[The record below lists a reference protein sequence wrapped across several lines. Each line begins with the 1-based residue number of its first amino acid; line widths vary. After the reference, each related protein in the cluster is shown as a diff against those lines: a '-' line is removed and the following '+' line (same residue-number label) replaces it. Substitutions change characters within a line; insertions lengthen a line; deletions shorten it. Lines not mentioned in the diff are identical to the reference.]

1 MSDIRQQALQ
11 CRTAA
16 QALAQLETAAKDALL
31 RTMADALDQDAG
43 AILAANARDLEAAR
57 ANGTTGAMLD
67 RLALD
72 STRLAGI
79 AKALPEVAALPDPV
93 GQVTRSETRPNGIRV
108 ERVRVPL
115 GVIAMIYE
123 ARPNVTAD
131 AAALCL
137 KAGNA
142 VILRGGK
149 EAIASNQAIAACIQ
163 QGLAQTLQGRKVLGL
178 LTGRQNDVR
187 GLDARCC
194 ERRTQ
199 PL

>member
-16 QALAQLETAAKDALL
+16 QPLAQLETAAKDALL

-79 AKALPEVAALPDPV
+79 AKAL
-93 GQVTRSETRPNGIRV
+93 Q
-108 ERVRVPL
+108 
-115 GVIAMIYE
+115 
-123 ARPNVTAD
+123 
-131 AAALCL
+131 
-137 KAGNA
+137 K
-142 VILRGGK
+142 
-149 EAIASNQAIAACIQ
+149 
-163 QGLAQTLQGRKVLGL
+163 
-178 LTGRQNDVR
+178 
-187 GLDARCC
+187 
-194 ERRTQ
+194 
-199 PL
+199 